1 MTSFWFF
8 LLLSFTGLH
17 DFHVSRMTMDFNPD
31 EQALEVSMHIFTDDL
46 ELGLEAMGHPGILL
60 NTPKELSNADS
71 LIQIYL
77 ERHLKL
83 THENGTK
90 ASLRWLGKE
99 SSEDYQATWIYF
111 YLDLPSNTG
120 AYTLKQDI
128 LTEVYDD
135 QQNIVNLRAVKNPSL
150 SLLTGDQPYFK
161 FELP

>member
-1 MTSFWFF
+1 MAALWLF
-8 LLLSFTGLH
+8 LLLSFSGMH
-17 DFHVSRMTMDFNPD
+17 DFHVSRMTMDFNPE

-60 NTPKELSNADS
+60 NTPKEPAHADS
-71 LIQIYL
+71 LIQVYL
-77 ERHLKL
+77 ERHLDL
-83 THENGTK
+83 EHEAGGS
-90 ASLRWLGKE
+90 ARFRWLGKE
-99 SSEDYQATWIYF
+99 SSDDYQATWIYF

-120 AYTLKQDI
+120 SYTLKQDV

-135 QQNIVNLRAVKNPSL
+135 QQNIVNLRAVEDPAL